1 MNYQKLYE
9 DSKFQVHATN
19 VTGLGATQ
27 VAASLINS
35 ICKNDISKHAVFF
48 FPDEGLLKHHKPSK
62 GKTKRFR
69 RYLPLSVSRLIE
81 CLFAK
86 VYFKNIPTIVLGD
99 IPLYGIKNQIVL
111 VHQPNLVYPMI
122 NHHSSKSIKF
132 RILRKLFAFNQKFA
146 DVIIVQTGAIADDLI
161 LSYPGIKG
169 RVIIQPQPAPDW
181 LQSLKHEEN
190 NKEILDNNFIF
201 FYPAA
206 HYPHKKHSFLI
217 DINNYIKFHNIK
229 PDFEIWV
236 TLNKNEFKK
245 YEDIKFLKNI
255 GRIPSQKMNEI
266 YNQVDALLFLSS
278 MESYGLP
285 LVESLIM
292 GLPILVADHKYSK
305 WMCEQ
310 CAYYFKPYD
319 PSSFIDEKTQ
329 LLTDYAKQSSFQ
341 TNFDEILGKFP
352 KNWDEVAF
360 EFIKFVK
367 NRFK

>member
-1 MNYQKLYE
+1 MNYQKLYKN
-9 DSKFQVHATN
+9 SKFQVHATN
-19 VTGLGATQ
+19 ITGLGASQ
-27 VAASLINS
+27 VATSLINS
-35 ICKNDISKHAVFF
+35 ICKNDISEHAEFF
-48 FPDEGLLKHHKPSK
+48 FPDKGLLKHYKPSK

-86 VYFKNIPTIVLGD
+86 IYFKNIPTIVLGD

-111 VHQPNLVYPMI
+111 VHQPNLVYPTI

-146 DVIIVQTGAIADDLI
+146 DVIIVQTGAISEDLI
-161 LSYPGIKG
+161 LSYPNIKG
-169 RVIIQPQPAPDW
+169 KVIIQPQPAPDW
-181 LQSLKHEEN
+181 LQSLKHENN
-190 NKEILDNNFIF
+190 NKVILNNNFIF

-217 DINNYIKFHNIK
+217 EIHNYIKFHNIK

-245 YEDIKFLKNI
+245 YEDITFIKNI

-292 GLPILVADHKYSK
+292 GLPILVADHKYSR

-319 PSSFIDEKTQ
+319 PSSFIDKKTQ
-329 LLTDYAKQSSFQ
+329 LLTDYTKQSSFQ

-367 NRFK
+367 KSY